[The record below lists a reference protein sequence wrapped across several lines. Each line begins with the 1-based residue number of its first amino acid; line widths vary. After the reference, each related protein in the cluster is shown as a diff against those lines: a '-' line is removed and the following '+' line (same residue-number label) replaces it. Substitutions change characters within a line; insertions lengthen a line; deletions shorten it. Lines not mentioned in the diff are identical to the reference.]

1 MRKLS
6 KKQKNIIIDYIN
18 NDFFENDL
26 LIEKYG
32 NFNILYSQLEKIND
46 YETLWQDLKRITNDL
61 LFSNNKED
69 KINYI
74 KNL

>member
-32 NFNILYSQLEKIND
+32 NFNILYSQLEKINE

>member
-18 NDFFENDL
+18 NDFFESDL
-26 LIEKYG
+26 LIGKYG

-46 YETLWQDLKRITNDL
+46 YEA
-61 LFSNNKED
+61 
-69 KINYI
+69 
-74 KNL
+74 

>member
-18 NDFFENDL
+18 NDFFESDL

-46 YETLWQDLKRITNDL
+46 YEKLWQDLKRITNDL
-61 LFSNNKED
+61 LFENNKED
-69 KINYI
+69 KINYV

>member
-18 NDFFENDL
+18 NDFFESDL

-61 LFSNNKED
+61 LFENNKED

>member
-6 KKQKNIIIDYIN
+6 KKQKNIIINYIEN
-18 NDFFENDL
+18 GFFENDL

-61 LFSNNKED
+61 LFENNKED

>member
-18 NDFFENDL
+18 NDFFESDL
-26 LIEKYG
+26 LIGKYG

-61 LFSNNKED
+61 LFENNKED

>member
-18 NDFFENDL
+18 NDFFESDL

-46 YETLWQDLKRITNDL
+46 YEALWQDLKRITNDL
-61 LFSNNKED
+61 LFENNKED

>member
-18 NDFFENDL
+18 NDFFESDL

-46 YETLWQDLKRITNDL
+46 YETLWQDLKRIINDL
-61 LFSNNKED
+61 LFENNKED
-69 KINYI
+69 KIKYI

>member
-1 MRKLS
+1 MRKLN

-18 NDFFENDL
+18 NNFFESDL
-26 LIEKYG
+26 LIKKYD

-61 LFSNNKED
+61 LFENNKED

>member
-18 NDFFENDL
+18 NDFFESDL

-32 NFNILYSQLEKIND
+32 NFNILYSQLGKIND
-46 YETLWQDLKRITNDL
+46 YEALWQDLKRITNDL
-61 LFSNNKED
+61 LFENNKED
-69 KINYI
+69 KINYV

>member
-18 NDFFENDL
+18 NDFFESDL

-61 LFSNNKED
+61 LFENNKED
-69 KINYI
+69 KINYV

>member
-18 NDFFENDL
+18 NDFFESDL

>member
-18 NDFFENDL
+18 NNFFESDL

-46 YETLWQDLKRITNDL
+46 YEALWQDLKRITNDL
-61 LFSNNKED
+61 LFENNKED
-69 KINYI
+69 KINYV

>member
-18 NDFFENDL
+18 NDFFESDL
-26 LIEKYG
+26 LIKKCG
-32 NFNILYSQLEKIND
+32 NDVILLKQLEKIND
-46 YETLWQDLKRITNDL
+46 YETLWQDLERITYDL
-61 LFSNNKED
+61 LFKDNKED

>member
-18 NDFFENDL
+18 NDFFESDL

-69 KINYI
+69 KINYV